1 MFAVKK
7 PNVSESGGPILTCKM
22 TIQADFLKLL
32 KTDCPAAFVDTL
44 PPQHIPSI
52 VFIDG
57 QVKLMKAESV
67 KTWPL
72 FVKVQFMSTIER
84 AFASGAHTV
93 VLGFDDYRY
102 VPSAKN
108 MTQIK
113 RNKVVPVMEFGAH
126 DTLPYCLPDQWSS
139 AMRNRN
145 FKVKVV
151 NKVIEDV
158 KVWFLKYVQ
167 EYPLWSQRCLVID
180 FCGKPVVLR
189 SANSLPSKDL
199 ALFVENQAETF
210 WVGRGECDVKA
221 FTWLVKNQPLL
232 IVSTDGDFVPMSLL
246 QLQDKP
252 DCEIYIQRLKIHVE
266 TSPLGKA
273 TGTEAN
279 QGKRSNKRKASELS
293 TTAVVFNSNESKR
306 SYEFVLM
313 SKVMSWVQQNMPS
326 KTCAP
331 IMQFSAMIAMC
342 GCDFVMTLP
351 RVGARTIWKYRQK
364 LQSLNL
370 STTSDILSAMSII
383 YYDMY
388 VAKHVTPVF
397 LQHSAQNSRMQD
409 ISFCREGYTTMFKR
423 LQNNAKVAANIK
435 TAVWSVDRACAH
447 AKNTQWAL
455 QYWTKLQH
463 ADDAHATDY
472 GYSKDAKGRT
482 IFACL

>member
-1 MFAVKK
+1 
-7 PNVSESGGPILTCKM
+7 M

-32 KTDCPAAFVDTL
+32 KTDCPAAFVDSL
-44 PPQHIPSI
+44 PPQHVPSV

-72 FVKVQFMSTIER
+72 FVKVQFLSTIEK

-158 KVWFLKYVQ
+158 KAWFLQYMRQ
-167 EYPLWSQRCLVID
+167 YPLWSQRCLVID
-180 FCGKPVVLR
+180 FCGKPALLR
-189 SANSLPSKDL
+189 SANSLQSKDL
-199 ALFVENQAETF
+199 ASFVEKQDETF

-221 FTWLVKNQPLL
+221 FTWLLKNQPLL

-246 QLQDKP
+246 QLQDKT
-252 DCEIYIQRLKIHVE
+252 DCEIYIQRLKIHIE
-266 TSPLGKA
+266 PPLPAKA
-273 TGTEAN
+273 TGTEAD
-279 QGKRSNKRKASELS
+279 QAKRSGKRKAGDLS
-293 TTAVVFNSNESKR
+293 TTTAVFNSNESKR
-306 SYEFVLM
+306 QYEFVLM
-313 SKVMSWVQQNMPS
+313 PKVLSWVQQNMPS
-326 KTCAP
+326 KSCAP
-331 IMQFSAMIAMC
+331 IIQFSAMIAMC
-342 GCDFVMTLP
+342 GCDFVMNLP
-351 RVGARTIWKYRQK
+351 RVGARTMWKYRQK

-397 LQHSAQNSRMQD
+397 LQHSANSRMLD
-409 ISFCREGYTTMFKR
+409 ISLCREGYTTMFKR